1 MKHFK
6 GISALVA
13 VALLAGTCGLL
24 CACRDPSEPIGQIEQ
39 TTQSDQPLGTEQTT
53 QQQTPPPREVYRD
66 LSSQTV
72 PVYQSNGEKSCTVQ
86 ASGENSTCEV
96 KLDFSQMDGRYVIS
110 PTKIKF
116 SCHDVASC
124 AQCGYVS
131 EHGGAYL
138 ISSQGLD
145 QGGITVTLAAPVL
158 ASSVQ
163 RMRLT
168 FMTTG
173 DAATSEMRILHAT
186 QTNNAAFLNQC
197 GSMGGA
203 SQEFVTIDL
212 GVKDF
217 AEMADSDGYI
227 RSFQMY
233 FRNKN
238 KVDCYVKDVTFEI
251 GAEQLLC
258 ISEVSENCFF
268 REGAL
273 QAVANAIKA
282 RFEQAGLGAVIEV
295 SSKKYSKNSSEKTG
309 LLRYDVT
316 AELIDGSKISGSF
329 ELDVPPVSG
338 AWLDA
343 SDGQYGSLHDT
354 REQWQQTFDPV
365 GMLFL
370 TDNRISCDEGIVR
383 MEYAVIGADAAFD
396 GADVAWYAPQIA
408 RLEGEVLS
416 CLFVNASLD
425 LQDTL
430 QEGGAY
436 RLLVRGVSA
445 NGNYVLHTD
454 IPFTYSCLSAKA
466 HQALSGAYEKIKQA
480 TLSCGASVQD
490 KAGELH
496 KQLQALVNDPDIGI
510 SINVF
515 GQGVHSMRFSVR
527 LRYLPEIDEPRLP
540 EYVLEGKRMADVY
553 NFEGASFSLDEAQLY
568 YGEKEPGSIVLTA
581 PYDGDAQVIL
591 AADCIY
597 AHALAPL
604 SQVESANYGYVR
616 DEYCTPPAVR
626 LCWEDANGAADKTY
640 TVRLSQS
647 ADMRNA
653 TEISVTGT
661 SVEVEH
667 LLIGTTYYWQVCAG
681 EDASLVHTFTT
692 ADGYPRFIRMDGVS
706 NVRDLGGYRT
716 LDGKRVKQG
725 LAFRSAHLDG
735 ITAQGLAVAHDQLGI
750 RTDLDLRGG
759 ASRPLGTSVAHVSVA
774 MQWYEHIFD
783 EQHHKDVRAAV
794 SVFAYEENYPILFHC
809 SMGRDRTGTTAF
821 LILGLLGVDEDTLRH
836 EYYAS
841 FFSTQG
847 AFDPEEF
854 PLLIINMNRLVD
866 GFDAYGDEDDTLQ
879 QKIEAYLLDIGVTAK
894 EIQSIRN
901 IFLTQ

>member
-1 MKHFK
+1 
-6 GISALVA
+6 
-13 VALLAGTCGLL
+13 
-24 CACRDPSEPIGQIEQ
+24 
-39 TTQSDQPLGTEQTT
+39 
-53 QQQTPPPREVYRD
+53 
-66 LSSQTV
+66 
-72 PVYQSNGEKSCTVQ
+72 
-86 ASGENSTCEV
+86 
-96 KLDFSQMDGRYVIS
+96 
-110 PTKIKF
+110 
-116 SCHDVASC
+116 
-124 AQCGYVS
+124 
-131 EHGGAYL
+131 
-138 ISSQGLD
+138 
-145 QGGITVTLAAPVL
+145 
-158 ASSVQ
+158 
-163 RMRLT
+163 
-168 FMTTG
+168 
-173 DAATSEMRILHAT
+173 
-186 QTNNAAFLNQC
+186 
-197 GSMGGA
+197 
-203 SQEFVTIDL
+203 
-212 GVKDF
+212 
-217 AEMADSDGYI
+217 
-227 RSFQMY
+227 
-233 FRNKN
+233 
-238 KVDCYVKDVTFEI
+238 
-251 GAEQLLC
+251 
-258 ISEVSENCFF
+258 
-268 REGAL
+268 
-273 QAVANAIKA
+273 
-282 RFEQAGLGAVIEV
+282 
-295 SSKKYSKNSSEKTG
+295 
-309 LLRYDVT
+309 
-316 AELIDGSKISGSF
+316 
-329 ELDVPPVSG
+329 
-338 AWLDA
+338 
-343 SDGQYGSLHDT
+343 
-354 REQWQQTFDPV
+354 
-365 GMLFL
+365 
-370 TDNRISCDEGIVR
+370 
-383 MEYAVIGADAAFD
+383 
-396 GADVAWYAPQIA
+396 
-408 RLEGEVLS
+408 
-416 CLFVNASLD
+416 
-425 LQDTL
+425 
-430 QEGGAY
+430 
-436 RLLVRGVSA
+436 
-445 NGNYVLHTD
+445 
-454 IPFTYSCLSAKA
+454 
-466 HQALSGAYEKIKQA
+466 
-480 TLSCGASVQD
+480 
-490 KAGELH
+490 
-496 KQLQALVNDPDIGI
+496 
-510 SINVF
+510 
-515 GQGVHSMRFSVR
+515 
-527 LRYLPEIDEPRLP
+527 
-540 EYVLEGKRMADVY
+540 
-553 NFEGASFSLDEAQLY
+553 
-568 YGEKEPGSIVLTA
+568 
-581 PYDGDAQVIL
+581 VIL

-616 DEYCTPPAVR
+616 DEYWTPPAVS

-901 IFLTQ
+901 IFLAQ